1 MENAAYVALSRQM
14 TLRRQLDVA
23 ANNIANADTVG
34 FKVENLLTQTQ
45 FGQEAR
51 NDMVKGPVAF
61 VLDEGVAR
69 DFGQGEL
76 KTTGAPFDF
85 AIEGDGFFQITTPQG
100 LRFTRDGRFTLDD
113 RGRVVTA
120 GGDPV
125 AGPGGEDVTI
135 DNSRGPV
142 SVSPDGVITQQGQ
155 VVGRLGLYR
164 FDNKAALIKQGD
176 GLYRNASF
184 QNPLPAP
191 DARVRQGMLEGSNVK
206 TLTQITDLIEIQ
218 RAYERLNKIVDQTED
233 LTRRSVERLGRA
245 A

>member
-34 FKVENLLTQTQ
+34 FKVENLLTNTA

-76 KTTGAPFDF
+76 KQTGAPLDF
-85 AIEGDGFFQITTPQG
+85 AIEGDAFFEVTTPAG
-100 LRFTRDGRFTLDD
+100 PRYTRDGRFGLDD
-113 RGRVVTA
+113 RGRIVNASGV
-120 GGDPV
+120 PV
-125 AGPGGEDVTI
+125 SGPGGEEIVI
-135 DNSRGPV
+135 DTTLGPI
-142 SVSPDGVITQQGQ
+142 SVSQDGVITQQGQ
-155 VVGRLGLYR
+155 VTARLGLFR
-164 FDNKAALIKQGD
+164 FDSRAALSKQGD
-176 GLYRNASF
+176 GLFRNTAVAPA
-184 QNPLPAP
+184 QPAP
-191 DARVRQGMLEGSNVK
+191 EARVRQGMLEGSNVK

-218 RAYERLNKIVDQTED
+218 RAYERLAKIIDQTED
-233 LTRRSVERLGRA
+233 LSRRSVERLGRA